1 MLFFQYRDTDINK
14 GHIDNAAVN
23 HYSVSYD
30 RERRLEEL
38 VRQSTIKQ
46 DDFITRERARL
57 RQYYND
63 RFEQVLKQYEECNKR
78 EDFVQAYFHYDT
90 AKRINEVLKTLE
102 TRS

>member
-1 MLFFQYRDTDINK
+1 M
-14 GHIDNAAVN
+14 GHIDSAALN
-23 HYSVSYD
+23 HYSMSYD

-57 RQYYND
+57 RQYYGD
-63 RFEQVLKQYEECNKR
+63 RFEQELKQYEECDKQ

-90 AKRINEVLKTLE
+90 AKRINEVLETLE

>member
-1 MLFFQYRDTDINK
+1 MLFFQYHDTDINN
-14 GHIDNAAVN
+14 GQIDNAAVN
-23 HYSVSYD
+23 HYSISYD

-63 RFEQVLKQYEECNKR
+63 RFEHVLKQYEECNKR

-90 AKRINEVLKTLE
+90 AQRINEVLKILE

>member
-1 MLFFQYRDTDINK
+1 M
-14 GHIDNAAVN
+14 
-23 HYSVSYD
+23 SYD

-46 DDFITRERARL
+46 DDFITPERARL

-78 EDFVQAYFHYDT
+78 EDFVPAYFHYDT
-90 AKRINEVLKTLE
+90 AERINEVLKTLE
-102 TRS
+102 TRI

>member
-1 MLFFQYRDTDINK
+1 M
-14 GHIDNAAVN
+14 
-23 HYSVSYD
+23 SYD

-57 RQYYND
+57 RQYYKD
-63 RFEQVLKQYEECNKR
+63 RFEQELNQYEECNKR
-78 EDFVQAYFHYDT
+78 EDFVPAYFHYDT
-90 AKRINEVLKTLE
+90 AKRINQVLKTLE

>member
-1 MLFFQYRDTDINK
+1 M
-14 GHIDNAAVN
+14 GHIDSAAAMN
-23 HYSVSYD
+23 HYLMSYD